1 MTKGRGRLFPGL
13 ALLATLSLGSGVAAD
28 TIGDATHGA
37 QVFQSQCA
45 ICHDIGNGAKNRIG
59 PLLNGIYGRRA
70 AMSPGFDYSKSM
82 QRMGNDGLTWTL
94 ETLDPYLANPK
105 ALVSGTKMAYKGV
118 KDDAARQDLLAF
130 LRDWSDRPS
139 DIPEAEPTARRSLPA
154 LTPEILAI
162 KGDRDYGQ
170 YLSAECATC
179 HQRDGSDQGYPLDHP
194 LAGRRFR
201 CGHACLQG
209 EAAPASRDADDGRS
223 PVQRRDCRPRRLFR
237 DDQLTETPNVRIPR
251 WP

>member
-179 HQRDGSDQGYPLDHP
+179 HQRDGSDRGIPSITHWPVEDFVAAMHAYKVKLRPHP
-194 LAGRRFR
+194 VMQMMAGR
-201 CGHACLQG
+201 LSN
-209 EAAPASRDADDGRS
+209 EEIAALAAY
-223 PVQRRDCRPRRLFR
+223 FA
-237 DDQLTETPNVRIPR
+237 TIN
-251 WP
+251 